1 MTRLRQLVALLG
13 ALMLLAV
20 ACGDDD
26 GSADDTTTTTGTPTE
41 TTAAN
46 GDEGDDAPTGT
57 LVIYSGRG
65 EDLVG
70 PIVERFTEVTGI
82 QTEVRY
88 GNSAEMLLLI
98 QEEGDNSPAD
108 VYYSQGA
115 GFLGTLS
122 DAGGLAELPDDI
134 LDRVVDTELRSP
146 EGDWVGITGR
156 ARTVVY
162 NTDVLSEDEVP
173 DSLADFTDPAW
184 NGRIGWA
191 PTNASF
197 QDHVTALRFILG
209 EDGAREWLEGIMANN
224 PVTYENNGSILQAV
238 AAGEVDVGFVN
249 HYYLYRL
256 IEEDPEF
263 PVANKYYS
271 DGDPGA
277 LVNIAG
283 AGILSTS
290 DQQELAQEFLRF
302 LLSVEAQ
309 ELFVEANFELPVVGD
324 VDPPEGLPRIDA
336 LVLPVFD
343 LNLLLD
349 LQGTVDL
356 LIDVGA
362 L

>member
-1 MTRLRQLVALLG
+1 MPRLRWLVALVG
-13 ALMLLAV
+13 ALVLLAT

-26 GSADDTTTTTGTPTE
+26 GAATTTTAPTGATD
-41 TTAAN
+41 
-46 GDEGDDAPTGT
+46 GDERPTGT
-57 LVIYSGRG
+57 LVVYSGRG
-65 EDLVG
+65 EDLVQ
-70 PIVERFTEVTGI
+70 PIVDRFTEETGI
-82 QTEVRY
+82 QVEVRY

-122 DAGGLAELPDDI
+122 DSGGLAELPDDI
-134 LDRVVDTELRSP
+134 LDRVVDPELRSP
-146 EGDWVGITGR
+146 NGDWVGLTGR
-156 ARTVVY
+156 ARVVAY
-162 NTDVLSEDEVP
+162 NSDALSEDEVP
-173 DSLADFTDPAW
+173 DSLLDFTDPEW
-184 NGRIGWA
+184 RGRIGWA

-197 QDHVTALRFILG
+197 QDHVTALRFLLG
-209 EDGAREWLEGIMANN
+209 EDGAREWLEGIMAND
-224 PVTYENNGSILQAV
+224 PVTYENNGSILQAL
-238 AAGEVDVGFVN
+238 AAGEIDVGFVN
-249 HYYLYRL
+249 HYYLYTNL
-256 IEEDPEF
+256 AEDPDL

-271 DGDPGA
+271 EGDPGA

-290 DQQELAQEFLRF
+290 DQEALAQEFLRF
-302 LLSVEAQ
+302 LLSPEAQ
-309 ELFVEANFELPVVGD
+309 QMFAESNFELPVVAD
-324 VDPPEGLPRIDA
+324 VEPPEGLPRIDA